1 MNPVCPPV
9 LMSGYDWSPLVGI
22 REDLYFPRSAGLA
35 FGHFGRRRLRRNLR
49 RTDRRRSLRRGSRTR
64 RRGVLLRPPTFAFRR
79 SRGFFRPRCRLRSPP
94 FYRGEVLIHSEGFLP
109 ESNVHQSKSVF
120 DFQVSVSMNGITAI
134 GMKPRG
140 IDVHLHLVHHIDVS
154 LSGQT
159 AGSKLIQGEILILSL
174 HLVVLADFSV
184 NSAESEEFGKLMVVK
199 RDGVPVIACLV
210 E

>member
-1 MNPVCPPV
+1 M
-9 LMSGYDWSPLVGI
+9 
-22 REDLYFPRSAGLA
+22 
-35 FGHFGRRRLRRNLR
+35 
-49 RTDRRRSLRRGSRTR
+49 
-64 RRGVLLRPPTFAFRR
+64 
-79 SRGFFRPRCRLRSPP
+79 
-94 FYRGEVLIHSEGFLP
+94 IHSEGFLP

-134 GMKPRG
+134 GMKSRG

-159 AGSKLIQGEILILSL
+159 AGGEFIQGEILILSL

-184 NSAESEEFGKLMVVK
+184 NSAESEEFGKLMVVE